1 LCHAEHATQE
11 ITMLGAHA
19 GYSRPASPAP
29 LARSFDT
36 AVQRP
41 AQDPLAALA
50 PLHNAGTHVTVKR
63 GAEIV
68 AEGGP
73 ADYCYKLVSGSV
85 RLVKLVA
92 DGRRQVCEFLVAGDF
107 IGLTADADHY
117 FTAEATADSVL
128 MRFPRRQ
135 VEGLISTT
143 PALAQYVHKLTT
155 TGLQRAYE
163 RMVLICHKSA
173 QERIAW
179 FLLEMGKRSAGTDS
193 FQLPMTRADI
203 ADYLGL
209 VIETVSRV
217 LTQFK
222 VSGVI
227 TIRNINR
234 ITLLDRTALEAA
246 TGA

>member
-1 LCHAEHATQE
+1 MIGGYVGTSRTAPAGTS
-11 ITMLGAHA
+11 GAA
-19 GYSRPASPAP
+19 AAVRYSENAVPR
-29 LARSFDT
+29 LAM
-36 AVQRP
+36 
-41 AQDPLAALA
+41 DPLAALD
-50 PLHNAGTHVTVKR
+50 PLKAAGASLAVKR
-63 GAEIV
+63 GEEII
-68 AEGGP
+68 AEGNA
-73 ADYCYKLVSGSV
+73 ADYCYKVVSGSV

-107 IGLTADADHY
+107 IGLTADAEHY

-128 MRFPRRQ
+128 VRYPRRQ
-135 VEGLISTT
+135 VEGLIATN

-173 QERIAW
+173 QERLAW
-179 FLLEMGKRSAGTDS
+179 FLLEMGKRSAGSDS
-193 FQLPMTRADI
+193 FMLPMTRADI

-222 VSGVI
+222 VAG
-227 TIRNINR
+227 TIQVRNINH
-234 ITLLDRTALEAA
+234 ITLVDRDALEAA
-246 TGA
+246 TGEA

>member
-1 LCHAEHATQE
+1 
-11 ITMLGAHA
+11 MLGVQTGA
-19 GYSRPASPAP
+19 SRAPHNAP
-29 LARSFDT
+29 LARLADN
-36 AVQRP
+36 AAQRP
-41 AQDPLAALA
+41 AAQVHDPLAALD
-50 PLHNAGTHVTVKR
+50 PLKTAGTRMTVKR
-63 GAEIV
+63 GEEIA
-68 AEGGP
+68 AEGSA
-73 ADYCYKLVSGSV
+73 ADYCYKVVSGSV
-85 RLVKLVA
+85 RLVKLVT

-107 IGLTADADHY
+107 IGITADSDHY

-128 MRFPRRQ
+128 IRLPRRQ
-135 VEGLISTT
+135 VESLIAAN

-173 QERIAW
+173 HERIAW

-222 VSGVI
+222 VSGTI
-227 TIRNINR
+227 AIRNINR
-234 ITLLDRTALEAA
+234 ITLLDRDALEAA
-246 TGA
+246 TGEA

>member
-1 LCHAEHATQE
+1 MIGAQTQ
-11 ITMLGAHA
+11 T
-19 GYSRPASPAP
+19 SRMQPRPIQGTP
-29 LARSFDT
+29 LRS
-36 AVQRP
+36 
-41 AQDPLAALA
+41 DPLAALD
-50 PLHNAGTHVTVKR
+50 PLAAAGARIAVKR
-63 GAEIV
+63 GEEIV
-68 AEGGP
+68 AEGN
-73 ADYCYKLVSGSV
+73 AAEYCYKVVSGSV

-117 FTAEATADSVL
+117 FSAEATADSVL
-128 MRFPRRQ
+128 MRYPRRQ
-135 VEGLISTT
+135 VESLIAST
-143 PALAQYVHKLTT
+143 PALAQHVHKLTT

-179 FLLEMGKRSAGTDS
+179 FLLEMGKRSAGSDT
-193 FQLPMTRADI
+193 FLLPMTRADI

-222 VSGVI
+222 VAGTIS
-227 TIRNINR
+227 IRNINR
-234 ITLLDRTALEAA
+234 ITLVDRDALEAA
-246 TGA
+246 TGEAGH